1 MMLTKRT
8 SSAKFGTQI
17 SIFLST
23 FSIKKS
29 GTMDN
34 HHAGQKKVKHQL
46 GLFLCVIGY
55 VNSRNGVDYCCI
67 DLFPDASGIDET
79 VCLD

>member
-1 MMLTKRT
+1 MMFTNRIFF
-8 SSAKFGTQI
+8 AKFRTQI
-17 SIFLST
+17 SLFLST

-34 HHAGQKKVKHQL
+34 HHAGQTDKVKHQL
-46 GLFLCVIGY
+46 GLFLRVIGN

-67 DLFPDASGIDET
+67 DLFPDASGID
-79 VCLD
+79 

>member
-1 MMLTKRT
+1 
-8 SSAKFGTQI
+8 
-17 SIFLST
+17 
-23 FSIKKS
+23 
-29 GTMDN
+29 MDTIMPDR
-34 HHAGQKKVKHQL
+34 QKKVKHQL
-46 GLFLCVIGY
+46 GLFLRVIGN